1 MRAKHKT
8 IIAVIIFAAVCA
20 AIALPS
26 GKEQGVKRSIFAMDT
41 YMELTVYGHDAE
53 AALDA
58 AENEIMRL
66 DGLLSTGNLSSEV
79 SQLNNKKSGVLS
91 KDCRYLFERSKQIN
105 EMTDGAFDITIYP
118 LMEAWGFAGGDFRV
132 PDDDELSRL
141 LKYVG
146 MSLVE
151 YDDETGELKMPQQMK
166 LDFGGIGKGYASQRV
181 TELMRGY
188 DIDASVISLGGN
200 VQTFGRKPDKSK
212 WKIAVKNPD
221 DTSSYIGVLSVMD
234 KAVVTSGG
242 YERFF
247 EKDGVS
253 YHHIIDPR
261 TGRPANSGLLSVTVV
276 CGDGTLADGLSTALY
291 VLGMEKAVDLWRSH
305 SNEFDMILVD
315 SSKKQYVTDGISN
328 LYDSE
333 ADYEIIY

>member
-1 MRAKHKT
+1 
-8 IIAVIIFAAVCA
+8 
-20 AIALPS
+20 
-26 GKEQGVKRSIFAMDT
+26 
-41 YMELTVYGHDAE
+41 
-53 AALDA
+53 
-58 AENEIMRL
+58 
-66 DGLLSTGNLSSEV
+66 
-79 SQLNNKKSGVLS
+79 
-91 KDCRYLFERSKQIN
+91 
-105 EMTDGAFDITIYP
+105 
-118 LMEAWGFAGGDFRV
+118 MEAWGFAGGDFRV
-132 PDDDELSRL
+132 PDDGELSRL

-188 DIDASVISLGGN
+188 DIDASVINLGGN
-200 VQTFGRKPDKSK
+200 VQTFGRKPDKSD
-212 WKIAVKNPD
+212 WKIAVKNPG

-315 SSKKQYVTDGISN
+315 GSKKQYVTDGISD